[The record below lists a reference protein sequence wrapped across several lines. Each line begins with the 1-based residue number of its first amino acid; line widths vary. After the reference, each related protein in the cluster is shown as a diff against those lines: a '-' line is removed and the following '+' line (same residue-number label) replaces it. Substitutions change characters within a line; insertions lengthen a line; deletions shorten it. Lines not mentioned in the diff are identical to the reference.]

1 MSQVSVALRKLFE
14 RHRIIL
20 WYDGKHELRAEFDA
34 VDLPGVEK
42 IELRNNQFAVK
53 HRILRQEP
61 GRKFLLYHNGP
72 PPADADNW
80 LLDVQ
85 LAHAEFRAD
94 QAALWLAE
102 LGLGF
107 EFAGVVADHA
117 EFFRSARR
125 RQALRQAL
133 LADDTASQVRLKMLA
148 ICANTEPRLDEV
160 LEALLGELAED
171 REERIRLVQRSNL
184 AGFLWQQVER
194 AYGYVSTTP
203 GVRDFAI
210 ELFKSCYAAG
220 LGEPARLG
228 NDALVFMR
236 RWKNTVNHQVAFET
250 LSDYCSGILGI
261 ENDLHGREYRRLV
274 ELDLFEVIDRKIV
287 ADLVRDVAQRTLA
300 PAAVE
305 QIVRRRRQSH
315 WRPRYHHLYEAIDHA
330 ARFLAGLDSLDL
342 TVRSVADGV
351 TQYSR
356 TWYAFDQHYRK
367 FIHHANQAGQPTLL
381 ASLASEVELR
391 YSNQF
396 LLKLNNAWQT
406 QVDACARWDAPGV
419 PRQQAFYESQVGS
432 YLRKS
437 NKVFVVI
444 SDALRYEVADE
455 LLRLIRQEDRYEAA
469 LEPALAML
477 PSFTQLG
484 MAALLPHQGL
494 AIAPDGASVLV
505 DGASSLGIE
514 QRKKILEQA
523 SAGKATAIRAVE
535 LLALGKEESRALIRD
550 YDLVYVYHNRIDATG
565 DKRETEGQVFEAV
578 EATLEELVKIVK
590 KLANANANNI
600 LVTADHG
607 FIYQNQV
614 LDDSDFAAEE
624 PQGRQIVR
632 LNRRFVLGYGLHK
645 TSSFKYFTAEAAGRA
660 DDLETLLPKSINRL
674 RVSGAGSRY
683 VHGGAALQE
692 VVIPI
697 LQINKKRQ
705 SDIGQ
710 VGVEILRSGS
720 AIITTGQL
728 GVTLYQS
735 EAVADKLQPRTL
747 RAGIYTAA
755 GELISD
761 RHELRFDSAA
771 ENPRARETVVRF
783 VLTSQAEAA
792 NNQEVV
798 LRLDEAIP
806 DTSHYREYRSARY
819 LLRRS
824 FASDFE
830 M

>member
-1 MSQVSVALRKLFE
+1 MGQIYAALTRLFE
-14 RHRIIL
+14 RHRIVF
-20 WYDGKHELRAEFDA
+20 WYDAKRELRAEFEA
-34 VDLPGVEK
+34 LALPGVEK
-42 IELRNNQFAVK
+42 IELRNNQFGVK

-61 GRKFLLYHNGP
+61 RQKFLLYHAGP

-107 EFAGVVADHA
+107 EFASLAADHA

-125 RQALRQAL
+125 RQALRQTLQAG
-133 LADDTASQVRLKMLA
+133 DTAGQIRLKMLA
-148 ICANTEPRLDEV
+148 ICANAEPRLDEV
-160 LEALLGELAED
+160 LEALLGELAEG
-171 REERIRLVQRSNL
+171 REEKIRLVQRAGL

-194 AYGYVSTTP
+194 AYGYTSPAP

-228 NDALVFMR
+228 NDAVVFMR
-236 RWKNTVNHQVAFET
+236 RWKNTVSHQTAFET
-250 LSDYCSGILGI
+250 LSADCSAILGI
-261 ENDLHGREYRRLV
+261 ENDLHGRELGSLV
-274 ELDLFEVIDRKIV
+274 ELDLFEAIERKILG
-287 ADLVRDVAQRTLA
+287 DLIGAVAQRTLA

-315 WRPRYHHLYEAIDHA
+315 WQPRYQHLVETIDHA
-330 ARFLAGLDSLDL
+330 ARFLAGLDTLDL
-342 TVRSVADGV
+342 TVRSLEDGV
-351 TQYSR
+351 AQYSR

-367 FIHHANQAGQPTLL
+367 CIHHANRAGQPTLL
-381 ASLASEVELR
+381 APLLDQVEKR
-391 YSNQF
+391 YSNHF
-396 LLKLNNAWQT
+396 LLKLNNAWQA
-406 QVDACARWDAPGV
+406 QVDACTRWDAPGV
-419 PRQQAFYESQVGS
+419 RLQQTFYESQVGGF
-432 YLRKS
+432 LRKG

-455 LLRLIRQEDRYEAA
+455 LLRLIRQEDRYEAT

-484 MAALLPHQGL
+484 MAALLPHQRL

-505 DGASSLGIE
+505 DGVSSQGTE
-514 QRKKILEQA
+514 QRRKILEQA
-523 SAGKATAIRAVE
+523 SAGKATAIQAAD
-535 LLALGKEESRALIRD
+535 LLRLGKEESRARIRD
-550 YDLVYVYHNRIDATG
+550 YDAVYVYHNRIDATG

-578 EATLEELVKIVK
+578 EATLEELVRIVK

-624 PQGRQIVR
+624 PQGQEIVQR
-632 LNRRFVLGYGLHK
+632 NRRFVLGHGLRE
-645 TSSFKYFTAEAAGRA
+645 TGSFKKLTGPAAGRA
-660 DDLETLLPKSINRL
+660 DDLELLLPKSINRL

-692 VVIPI
+692 VVIPV

-705 SDIGQ
+705 SDLGQ
-710 VGVEILRSGS
+710 VSIEILRSAGTT
-720 AIITTGQL
+720 ITTGQL
-728 GVTLYQS
+728 GVTFYQS

-755 GELISD
+755 GQLISD

-771 ENPRARETVVRF
+771 ENPRERETVVRF

-798 LRLDEAIP
+798 LRLEEAVP